1 MSGELD
7 YKGSER
13 RQMTLDVQR
22 DLGRIEGDIKALTSS
37 INEVKDEMRSRFEQR
52 DREFT
57 AFRAD
62 LDTKLGTILSTLQ
75 SVETKTAEARGGL
88 KMLTKI
94 VGGGGAAGGAV
105 AYLLNLLDKGQSVI
119 TRGPP

>member
-105 AYLLNLLDKGQSVI
+105 AYLFNLLDKGQSVI